1 MPASLKDL
9 ALVFEMAGGD
19 HYGEEAYIHLGTGEI
34 FVISEAAGIREGP
47 EGMEES
53 EEFIAVPSKRDLR
66 LGRDLVLSFVDKEA
80 PTNWKSSRTF
90 SAGKALTVASS
101 SGCMR
106 RGRSMPGTPSK
117 RRQPSRRCANG
128 AKKTKLRWLTTRQ
141 AA

>member
-19 HYGEEAYIHLGTGEI
+19 HYGEEAYIHLGTGEN

-80 PTNWKSSRTF
+80 PDQLEVVYDFFRRKGAYGRFKQWLHEQ
-90 SAGKALTVASS
+90 GKVDAWHAFEEEATEQALREWCEENEIEVADD
-101 SGCMR
+101 
-106 RGRSMPGTPSK
+106 
-117 RRQPSRRCANG
+117 
-128 AKKTKLRWLTTRQ
+128 
-141 AA
+141 